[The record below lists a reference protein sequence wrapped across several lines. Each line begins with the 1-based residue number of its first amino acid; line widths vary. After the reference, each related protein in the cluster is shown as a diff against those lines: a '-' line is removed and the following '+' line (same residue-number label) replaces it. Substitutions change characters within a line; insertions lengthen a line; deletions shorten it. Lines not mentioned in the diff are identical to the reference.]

1 MQLLFYRYIIDYY
14 NINDINHDILGYV
27 DKDVEKLYKVMPKDK
42 AIFDINGNR
51 LESGTSISQVNIY
64 SE

>member
-1 MQLLFYRYIIDYY
+1 
-14 NINDINHDILGYV
+14 
-27 DKDVEKLYKVMPKDK
+27 MPKDK

-64 SE
+64 SEWEE